1 MDATQYASAV
11 SRLVPV
17 LAHTRARLQQ
27 WGGDSGSSRYPV
39 FFEFLLGCLAAL
51 ELGAS
56 NLHFGSLSFVIYM
69 MEMIMGTMSSDN
81 AQLLSATLGR
91 HLGNCKCYSILVLYY
106 YLVGVQTVN
115 T

>member
-1 MDATQYASAV
+1 MGCHWLECWIEVRFFSP
-11 SRLVPV
+11 LVCFA
-17 LAHTRARLQQ
+17 LI
-27 WGGDSGSSRYPV
+27 
-39 FFEFLLGCLAAL
+39 EFLLGCLAAL

-91 HLGNCKCYSILVLYY
+91 RLGHCKCYSILILYY
-106 YLVGVQTVN
+106 YLVGVQRVN